1 MNKQEYYTPMARV
14 VTLTQRNVIC
24 SSAGTE
30 HLSGSDFDWSG
41 SSASTEPLTGNDYNW

>member
-1 MNKQEYYTPMARV
+1 MHNNEYITPKARV

-30 HLSGSDFDWSG
+30 HLSGSNFDWSG
-41 SSASTEPLTGNDYNW
+41 SSTEPLTGDEYSW